1 MSNAVG
7 PYSPVLKAGDW
18 VILSGQLG
26 IVDGKLVDGGV
37 DAQTRQI
44 FTNAAGL
51 LAKAGTS
58 LASVAKCTVFLTDMA
73 DFPTMNAA
81 YVASIEAAAPGHRP
95 TRSTVGN
102 VTMALGALVEI
113 EFWAYVGAGGVMV
126 P

>member
-1 MSNAVG
+1 MSKPVG

-26 IVDGKLVDGGV
+26 LQDGALVDGGV
-37 DAQTRQI
+37 PAQTAKI
-44 FTNAAGL
+44 FENAAAL
-51 LAKAGTS
+51 LASAGAS
-58 LASVAKCTVFLTDMA
+58 LANVAKCTVFLTDMA
-73 DFPTMNAA
+73 DFAAMNAA
-81 YVASIEAAAPGHRP
+81 YVEGFGDHAPRP

-113 EFWAYVGAGGVMV
+113 EFWAYVGAGGVSA

>member
-1 MSNAVG
+1 MSTPVG

-26 IVDGKLVDGGV
+26 LKDGVLVDGGV
-37 DAQTRQI
+37 PAQVAQI
-44 FTNAAGL
+44 FANARGL
-51 LAKAGTS
+51 LEKAGAS
-58 LASVAKCTVFLTDMA
+58 LAQVAKCTCFLSDMA
-73 DFPTMNAA
+73 DFPAMNAA
-81 YVASIEAAAPGHRP
+81 YVEGFGDHAPRP

-113 EFWAYVGAGGVMV
+113 EFWAYVGAGGVSA